1 MLGQLAKFV
10 RCWFAECEVVLDHHE
25 MATTDAERDVH
36 RRRPELWRI
45 TDRGCSS
52 LRSPVR
58 VIPTVESLF
67 GRMRHF
73 AVLPPGVEAV
83 ALSMW

>member
-36 RRRPELWRI
+36 RRRSELWRI
-45 TDRGCSS
+45 TDRLDRINHGVTAGAARCFYLDN
-52 LRSPVR
+52 LR
-58 VIPTVESLF
+58 
-67 GRMRHF
+67 H
-73 AVLPPGVEAV
+73 
-83 ALSMW
+83 WQ